1 MKKKP
6 GFSLIEVMVVVALLG
21 ILSSSVAVAVNP
33 AQRINQARDAK
44 RKTDISVITNS
55 LIEYEFTFG
64 QYPARLGNCD
74 SSIGRQNGNCPI
86 RPPQSSWGFDS
97 PIQIALV
104 DQQQLLKQLPID
116 PKNDINYYYYYRP
129 RRPNQEPCRG
139 TGKYCRYWIGVRLE
153 APKDALKPIYRCSDN
168 EQLTEG
174 TGCKEVENYNQ

>member
-21 ILSSSVAVAVNP
+21 ILSSSVAVAINP
-33 AQRINQARDAK
+33 AKRIAQARDAR

-64 QYPARLGNCD
+64 QYPARLGSCD
-74 SSIGRQNGNCPI
+74 SSTGRKNGNCPMN
-86 RPPQSSWGFDS
+86 PPQSSWGFDS
-97 PIQIALV
+97 PIKIALV
-104 DQQQLLKQLPID
+104 DQQKLLKQLPID

-129 RRPNQEPCRG
+129 RRPTQQPCQG

-153 APKDALKPIYRCSDN
+153 SPKDPLKPIYRCSDN
-168 EQLTEG
+168 ERLGEG
-174 TGCKEVENYNQ
+174 TGCKEVANYNQ